1 MMTLEDYALD
11 VNKTVDEIK
20 ALCDKIG
27 INYEDENSLLNE
39 TDIILLDNEQQDE
52 EDYVTPGDEEA
63 LEEQRLEEEVEDI
76 AEELALDT
84 KFDLDNSSSFE
95 KVKQKVVKK
104 NENNKKDFLKERKKM
119 YKNREKLQSNE
130 QVQDKNVILYKEGLS
145 VSDLAALLEVAP
157 VELVK
162 KLMGLGV
169 MANINQAIDYDTA
182 EIIVTDYNKT
192 LKKEETADISNFEN
206 FEIEDR
212 EEDLIERPPVVT
224 IMGHVDHGKTTF
236 SSCTASLLCS
246 FSLFL

>member
-52 EDYVTPGDEEA
+52 EDYVATTDEDA

-95 KVKQKVVKK
+95 KVKPKQAKK
-104 NENNKKDFLKERKKM
+104 TENNKKTKWQKCT
-119 YKNREKLQSNE
+119 S
-130 QVQDKNVILYKEGLS
+130 
-145 VSDLAALLEVAP
+145 
-157 VELVK
+157 
-162 KLMGLGV
+162 
-169 MANINQAIDYDTA
+169 A
-182 EIIVTDYNKT
+182 ETK
-192 LKKEETADISNFEN
+192 F
-206 FEIEDR
+206 R
-212 EEDLIERPPVVT
+212 
-224 IMGHVDHGKTTF
+224 
-236 SSCTASLLCS
+236 
-246 FSLFL
+246 